1 MLGLIAQDAGKII
14 IDGVDL
20 ATLPREY
27 LRTRIVAVPQEAYIL
42 EGTVRL
48 NADPY
53 RTQDEEDS
61 QSTAVDSEGR
71 DKEIIAALERVGL
84 WKKIEAR
91 GGLSAS
97 IDDRFFSQGEA
108 QLMILARAML
118 REGESRVLLL
128 DEATSRQVSQCIL
141 NISERR
147 C

>member
-1 MLGLIAQDAGKII
+1 M
-14 IDGVDL
+14 
-20 ATLPREY
+20 PREY

-141 NISERR
+141 NIM
-147 C
+147 